1 MLKTIIL
8 LTGAAHQQRALCAL
22 LALHN
27 PALSFRVAMTHEDLA
42 AITPE
47 VWPHARLVSFPTGT
61 IVPASMLKALGHG
74 AYNFHPGPPQYP
86 GWAPAHFALYEG
98 AAEFGATVHVMT
110 ERVDSGAIVDAA
122 LFPI

>member
-47 VWPHARLVSFPTGT
+47 VWPHARLVSFTTGT

-74 AYNFHPGPPQYP
+74 AYNFHPGPP
-86 GWAPAHFALYEG
+86 GIRAPRASRFFPHRDHRSRLDAEG
-98 AAEFGATVHVMT
+98 AWPW
-110 ERVDSGAIVDAA
+110 R
-122 LFPI
+122 L